1 MKWLSLAL
9 IAVVLLA
16 ACVAG
21 AIASLKRK
29 GGRGPQPKAKPPL
42 TVREQPMFF
51 RLQEAFPDHV
61 VLAQVAF
68 SALLTAK
75 GTATRNTFDRKV
87 ADFVLCS
94 RAFAVIAV
102 IELDDSSHKGRATAD
117 ANRQAILER
126 AGYSVLRFRHVPD
139 AADLRAAI
147 DRLKQIP
154 APVMT
159 KSPEASTS

>member
-9 IAVVLLA
+9 IGLVVIA
-16 ACVAG
+16 ACAAA
-21 AIASLKRK
+21 AIATLKKKER

-68 SALLTAK
+68 SALLAAK
-75 GTATRNTFDRKV
+75 DAATRNTFDRKV

-94 RAFAVIAV
+94 RAFEVIAV
-102 IELDDSSHKGRATAD
+102 IELDDSTHKGRAAAD
-117 ANRQAILER
+117 ASRQAILER
-126 AGYSVLRFRHVPD
+126 AGYTVLRFRHVPD
-139 AADLRAAI
+139 AADLHTAI
-147 DRLKQIP
+147 DKRKQIHAP
-154 APVMT
+154 AMT
-159 KSPEASTS
+159 E